1 MGHSP
6 SENYPL
12 DQFDYK
18 LLDTGAFQKLEQF
31 GPHRFI
37 RPAPQAIWPKS
48 LSPDEWKKAE
58 GEYKYFKG
66 KETGG
71 EWKFST
77 QLPKDGWKIQFRH
90 LVFKIQP
97 TGFGHIGIFPEQ
109 ALNWLWIMDQLKQ
122 LNGTKIQVLNVF
134 GYTGASTL
142 AAASAG
148 AHVTHIDASKASVTW
163 AKNNLELSGLGDKP
177 VGWIVDDAM
186 KYMQR
191 EHRRGKKYDAIIMDP
206 PSFGRGPN
214 GEVWKIENKL
224 SEFMEACQNIL
235 SDSPAFLLFTTHSP
249 GFSALTLE
257 NMMRT
262 YLPSHKTGTFET
274 GEMFI
279 PDLSSE
285 LSLPNGF
292 FVRWRAATSSEQ

>member
-58 GEYKYFKG
+58 GEYKYLKG

-122 LNGTKIQVLNVF
+122 LNVTKIQVLNILKAKKQVENGSYSLIYLKMGGTF
-134 GYTGASTL
+134 SFAISSSKFNLQG
-142 AAASAG
+142 SA
-148 AHVTHIDASKASVTW
+148 IS
-163 AKNNLELSGLGDKP
+163 
-177 VGWIVDDAM
+177 
-186 KYMQR
+186 
-191 EHRRGKKYDAIIMDP
+191 
-206 PSFGRGPN
+206 
-214 GEVWKIENKL
+214 
-224 SEFMEACQNIL
+224 
-235 SDSPAFLLFTTHSP
+235 
-249 GFSALTLE
+249 GFSP
-257 NMMRT
+257 NR
-262 YLPSHKTGTFET
+262 PSTGY
-274 GEMFI
+274 G
-279 PDLSSE
+279 S
-285 LSLPNGF
+285 
-292 FVRWRAATSSEQ
+292 

>member
-37 RPAPQAIWPKS
+37 RPAPPAIWPRS

-77 QLPKDGWKIQFRH
+77 QFPKDGWKIQFRH

-177 VGWIVDDAM
+177 VRWIVDDAM

-224 SEFMEACQNIL
+224 SEFMEA
-235 SDSPAFLLFTTHSP
+235 
-249 GFSALTLE
+249 
-257 NMMRT
+257 
-262 YLPSHKTGTFET
+262 
-274 GEMFI
+274 
-279 PDLSSE
+279 
-285 LSLPNGF
+285 
-292 FVRWRAATSSEQ
+292 

>member
-1 MGHSP
+1 MSQSP
-6 SENYPL
+6 SQNYPL
-12 DQFDYK
+12 DRFDYQ
-18 LLDTGAFQKLEQF
+18 LLDTGSFQKLEQF

-48 LSPDEWKKAE
+48 LSSDEWKKAE

-71 EWKFST
+71 EWKLFT
-77 QLPKDGWKIQFRH
+77 QLPKNGWEIKFHQ
-90 LVFKIQP
+90 LTFKIQP

-109 ALNWLWIMDQLKQ
+109 AANWLWVIDQLKQ

-142 AAASAG
+142 AAAYGG
-148 AHVTHIDASKASVTW
+148 AHVTHVDASKGSVNW
-163 AKNNLELSGLGDKP
+163 ARHNLEISGLGDRP
-177 VGWIVDDAM
+177 VRWIVDDAM

-191 EHRRGKKYDAIIMDP
+191 EHRRGKRYDAIIMDP
-206 PSFGRGPN
+206 PSFGRGPK
-214 GEVWKIENKL
+214 GEVWNIENKL

-235 SDSPAFLLFTTHSP
+235 SDSPAFLLLTTHSP

-262 YLPSHKTGTFET
+262 YLPSHKKGTFET

-279 PDLSSE
+279 PDQSSG
-285 LSLPNGF
+285 LNLPNGF
-292 FVRWRAATSSEQ
+292 SVRWLSSERG

>member
-1 MGHSP
+1 MDKLSAQ
-6 SENYPL
+6 NYPL
-12 DQFDYK
+12 AHFGYQ
-18 LLDTGAFQKLEQF
+18 LLDTGSFQKLEQL

-48 LSPDEWKKAE
+48 LAPAEWKKAE

-71 EWKFST
+71 EWTLNSELPQEGWEIKF
-77 QLPKDGWKIQFRH
+77 QH
-90 LVFKIQP
+90 LTFKVQP
-97 TGFGHIGIFPEQ
+97 TGFGHIGLFPEQ

-122 LNGTKIQVLNVF
+122 LNGKKIKVLNVF

-142 AAASAG
+142 AAASDDTE
-148 AHVTHIDASKASVTW
+148 VTHIDASKGSVTW
-163 AKNNLELSGLGDKP
+163 AKNNLELSGLRDKT
-177 VGWIVDDAM
+177 VRWIVDDAM

-191 EHRRGKKYDAIIMDP
+191 EHRRGNKYDAIIMDP

-214 GEVWKIENKL
+214 GEVWNIENKL

-235 SDSPAFLLFTTHSP
+235 SDSPTFLLFTTHSP
-249 GFSALTLE
+249 GFSALTLK
-257 NMMRT
+257 NMMLT
-262 YLPSHKTGTFET
+262 YLKPCQTGTFET

-279 PDLSSE
+279 PDLSSG
-285 LSLPNGF
+285 LNLPNGF
-292 FVRWRAATSSEQ
+292 YSRWVANGTG